1 MTETNSTKTV
11 NSHSRSIKTSRFVS
25 TPTVIQM
32 EAAECGAAALDMVLA
47 YYGRF
52 VPLEQLRVE
61 CGVSRD
67 GSKASN
73 IIRVARS
80 YGLIANG
87 FRKETDELKE
97 LDFPVIVF
105 WNFNHFVVVNGYD
118 RDRWHLNDPAVGPR
132 KVSAKDFDE
141 SYTGVCLTFEL
152 GPQFEPGGH
161 KPSVVQALKSRA
173 QGLGGPLLYA
183 VAAGVGLA
191 ILGLVIP
198 SFLRVFIDEYLV
210 DGNQYWMRP
219 LLWAMGLTLILQAV
233 LTWLQQNVLL
243 RLELKFAISTSSG
256 FLSHVFRLPTQF
268 FAQRFA
274 GEVGSRVLLNDRVA
288 ELLSG
293 QVATNALHL
302 MMAAFFIAVMFTYDI
317 ALTLVGVG
325 IAATN
330 LLFLR
335 YVSRK
340 RKDLNKRMLQ
350 EQGKMLG
357 FSMSGV
363 QIIETVKAMGV
374 EADFFAKWAGY
385 QAKAVTSGLEMAR
398 YTQYLNIVPQF
409 LIGVNIA
416 VVLGL
421 GALRVMQGWM
431 TMGEL
436 VAFQAL
442 MTSFMTPVN
451 NLVNLGGQLQ
461 DIEGDLQRLDDVLH
475 HDLDPVLAESEQAL
489 QDPEAPVKLSGR
501 LELRNVTFGYS
512 RLEDPLIRDFSLT
525 MQPGSRVAIV
535 GRSGSGKSTIVKL
548 VVGLYETWDG
558 EILFDGKPLRMIPR
572 LVMANSLAMVD
583 QDILMFEG
591 TIQDNLTLWD
601 DLIPEEAVVRAAR
614 DACIHDAVSARP
626 QGYESMVE
634 EGGVNFSGGERQR
647 LEIARALVG
656 NPRIIILDEATS
668 ALDPLTE
675 KLIDDNI
682 RRRGCTCL
690 IVAHRLST
698 IRDSDEI
705 IVLDRGEV
713 AQRGTHEE
721 LCAVD
726 GPYLRLISEQS

>member
-1 MTETNSTKTV
+1 
-11 NSHSRSIKTSRFVS
+11 
-25 TPTVIQM
+25 
-32 EAAECGAAALDMVLA
+32 
-47 YYGRF
+47 
-52 VPLEQLRVE
+52 
-61 CGVSRD
+61 
-67 GSKASN
+67 
-73 IIRVARS
+73 
-80 YGLIANG
+80 
-87 FRKETDELKE
+87 
-97 LDFPVIVF
+97 
-105 WNFNHFVVVNGYD
+105 
-118 RDRWHLNDPAVGPR
+118 
-132 KVSAKDFDE
+132 
-141 SYTGVCLTFEL
+141 
-152 GPQFEPGGH
+152 
-161 KPSVVQALKSRA
+161 
-173 QGLGGPLLYA
+173 
-183 VAAGVGLA
+183 
-191 ILGLVIP
+191 
-198 SFLRVFIDEYLV
+198 
-210 DGNQYWMRP
+210 
-219 LLWAMGLTLILQAV
+219 
-233 LTWLQQNVLL
+233 
-243 RLELKFAISTSSG
+243 
-256 FLSHVFRLPTQF
+256 
-268 FAQRFA
+268 
-274 GEVGSRVLLNDRVA
+274 
-288 ELLSG
+288 
-293 QVATNALHL
+293 
-302 MMAAFFIAVMFTYDI
+302 
-317 ALTLVGVG
+317 
-325 IAATN
+325 
-330 LLFLR
+330 
-335 YVSRK
+335 
-340 RKDLNKRMLQ
+340 
-350 EQGKMLG
+350 MLG

-363 QIIETVKAMGV
+363 RIIETVKAMGD
-374 EADFFAKWAGY
+374 ESDFFAKWSGY

-461 DIEGDLQRLDDVLH
+461 DIEGDLQRLDDVLN
-475 HDLDPVLAESEQAL
+475 HDLDPLLAESEQAPEN
-489 QDPEAPVKLSGR
+489 PEAPVKLSGR

-535 GRSGSGKSTIVKL
+535 GKSGSGKSTIVKL

-572 LVMANSLAMVD
+572 LMMANSLAMVD

-591 TIQDNLTLWD
+591 TIEDNLTLWD

-626 QGYESMVE
+626 QGYESGVE